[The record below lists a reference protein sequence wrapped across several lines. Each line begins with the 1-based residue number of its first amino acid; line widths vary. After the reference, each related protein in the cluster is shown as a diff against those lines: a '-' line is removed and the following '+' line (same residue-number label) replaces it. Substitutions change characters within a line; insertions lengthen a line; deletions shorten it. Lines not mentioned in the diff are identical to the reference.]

1 MYLSRRLVYDGCECM
16 QSFRVNGMEWSH
28 VSYMQSVPQQ
38 LQRGAAPRRQLHAY
52 VDEAGVRSHSKA
64 SSDHFVM
71 SAVILGDE
79 DAPAAADFLAQLRR
93 DLRRRPGDPLHWQ
106 KFNAHTDRLH
116 AAQSLGR
123 QEWATVSSVVVC
135 KRHLGGASQMNEDQ
149 EYLFTLRFLLERL
162 SWFARDSSAVMT
174 YTLAHI
180 IRMKLSKLREYESK
194 LRVDPGCRIHW
205 PALDPKGGRID
216 QPKRI
221 EMLQAADLAA
231 SATFAAFNPDKF
243 GNVEPRYLEGL
254 SPRLYRRGCSPVVSY
269 GLKMH
274 PWNGSTK
281 AAYPWVAAL

>member
-1 MYLSRRLVYDGCECM
+1 
-16 QSFRVNGMEWSH
+16 
-28 VSYMQSVPQQ
+28 
-38 LQRGAAPRRQLHAY
+38 
-52 VDEAGVRSHSKA
+52 
-64 SSDHFVM
+64 
-71 SAVILGDE
+71 
-79 DAPAAADFLAQLRR
+79 
-93 DLRRRPGDPLHWQ
+93 
-106 KFNAHTDRLH
+106 
-116 AAQSLGR
+116 
-123 QEWATVSSVVVC
+123 
-135 KRHLGGASQMNEDQ
+135 MNEDQ

-254 SPRLYRRGCSPVVSY
+254 SPRLYRRGCSPVRVEEAGARVVRPRPAGRGRGDWCVLDGGC
-269 GLKMH
+269 GLVGELQEAGLDGDH
-274 PWNGSTK
+274 GVEDVGER
-281 AAYPWVAAL
+281 AAGRRSIRAGPGTVRGRGGLRPARSRPRPRGPGRRWLRHADAHGGGPGGAAGGEVFAEVAPVVGDGEEVALGGVGGGGGHRALRGAVGLS

>member
-1 MYLSRRLVYDGCECM
+1 MYLSRRPTNDGCKCM
-16 QSFRVNGMEWSH
+16 QSFCFVGMEWSQ
-28 VSYMQSVPQQ
+28 VSHMQSVPQQ
-38 LQRGAAPRRQLHAY
+38 LLRAAVPLRRLHAY

-71 SAVILGDE
+71 SAVVVADE
-79 DAPAAADFLAQLRR
+79 DAGAAADFLAQLRV

-106 KFNAHTDRLH
+106 NFNAHSDRLH
-116 AAQSLGR
+116 AAKSLSS
-123 QEWATVSSVVVC
+123 QEWATISSVVVC
-135 KRHLGGASQMNEDQ
+135 KRHLVGTSPLDEDQ
-149 EYLFTLRFLLERL
+149 AYLYTLRFLLERL
-162 SWFARDSSAVMT
+162 SWYARDSSAIMT

-180 IRMKLSKLREYESK
+180 LRMELSKLREYEAN
-194 LRVDPGCRIHW
+194 LRSDFDCRVHW
-205 PALDPKGGRID
+205 PALDPKGGCID

-221 EMLQAADLAA
+221 EMLQAADIAA

-243 GNVEPRYLEGL
+243 GNVEPRYLQEL
-254 SPRLYRRGCSPVVSY
+254 SPRLYRRGLSSVASY